1 MKLLELR
8 FKNLNSLYGEWV
20 IDFTH
25 PEYESNGIFALTG
38 PTGAGKSTILDAI
51 CLALYGATPRLGRIT
66 KSNNEIMSRQTGSCY
81 AEVLFA
87 SNVGRFRCHWEQ
99 RRARSKA
106 EGNLQEA
113 EHQIFDADSGKPIE
127 TMKSRVGLVI
137 EEKTGMDFDR
147 FTRSILLAQGSF
159 DSFLKAD
166 SEQKSKILEQI
177 TGTEMYSEISKRV
190 HERQRK
196 EMDALKLLQAE
207 TSGIVILEPEQEKTI
222 REELEEKLH
231 QEKILTSDLLK
242 TNEAL
247 LWMKNIENLN
257 KEINDLTQEKEALN
271 RVMETFKPRR
281 AILNNALKASSL
293 EGIYA
298 TLSALRSQQ
307 AEDKIALIDEE
318 SALPEKETS
327 TNNQSKVLADAEQL
341 TIQRKQEL
349 QTATPKLKEIHDL
362 DQKIADLEK
371 NVSDE
376 AESYAKDT
384 VQIDADKKILIE
396 EQRKKAE
403 SETQKE
409 TIEHYLSE
417 HSQDAWLVSGLTG
430 IEEQLGSLLEKQKEI
445 EEKGTVLEIAERA
458 VFTVTKKL
466 KEATTLCTESKA
478 KLEKISFNLQE
489 AKNALKRLL
498 EDIPLSSYRKEKD
511 SLLRELAYIKRI
523 EELESLRTK
532 LEDGKPCPLCGA
544 IEHPFAEGNLPV
556 PDEIEQRI
564 EELTTLI
571 TEAED
576 QEIVISNLV
585 QAENDA
591 RTALQ
596 AYEKKEASVA
606 SQKKSDERTCSEIAL
621 SVKSLCANIDEII
634 QSLLEK
640 LRPLGITQVDAS
652 LVTSLRK
659 VLDSRLKAWQEKTK
673 QKAEIEKHIDNIG
686 GEIKHLEGMIST
698 QEKALG
704 DKKNHLDTVKQH
716 LADAKDTRKSLY
728 GDVIPNVEEKRLTDA
743 IANAESAEKS
753 ARSLLNELQQN
764 LATARSKV
772 ESRNKSIEQRAPKLA
787 EAGEQFLK
795 ALRSSDF
802 SDEEAFKEARLS
814 YEERE
819 SLSQK
824 ARELDN
830 TETAL
835 ETKLKDRKDRLEFE
849 QGKHLSEATYED
861 VQAQANTYDESLKQ
875 LRDEIATYKHTLQ
888 ENTAAMERIQGKKL
902 AIESQTQRCARWDS
916 LHNLIGSADGKKYRT
931 FAQGLTFELM
941 VAHAN
946 RQLEKMTDR
955 YLLIRDE
962 SQPLELNV
970 VDNYQAGE
978 IRSTKNLS
986 GGESFIVSLTLAL
999 GLSQMASKKVRV
1011 DSLFLDEGFGSLD
1024 EETLET
1030 ALEALSALQQDG
1042 KLIGIISHVSALK
1055 ERISTQIS
1063 ITPLSGGRS
1072 TISGPGCNKQQAI

>member
-25 PEYESNGIFALTG
+25 PEYVSNGIFALTG

-66 KSNNEIMSRQTGSCY
+66 KSNNEIMSRQTGNCY

-87 SNVGRFRCHWEQ
+87 SNAGRFRCHWEQ
-99 RRARSKA
+99 RRARNKA

-190 HERQRK
+190 HDRQRK
-196 EMDALKLLQAE
+196 EQEALKLLQAE
-207 TSGIVILEPEQEKTI
+207 TSGIVILEPEQEITI
-222 REELEEKLH
+222 KKELEEKLQ
-231 QEKILTSDLLK
+231 QEKILISNLSK

-257 KEINDLTQEKEALN
+257 KEIDDLSQEKEALN
-271 RVMETFKPRR
+271 REMETFKPNR
-281 AILNNALKASSL
+281 AILSNALKASYL
-293 EGIYA
+293 DGIYA
-298 TLSALRSQQ
+298 TLSVLRAQQ
-307 AEDKIALIDEE
+307 AEDMTALGDEE
-318 SALPEKETS
+318 SALPEMETS
-327 TNNQSKVLADAEQL
+327 TNNQGKVLTDAEQL
-341 TIQRKQEL
+341 TIQRKKEL
-349 QTATPKLKEIHDL
+349 QTATPKLKEMQFL
-362 DQKIADLEK
+362 DQKIANLEK

-384 VQIDADKKILIE
+384 AQIDTDREKLIE
-396 EQRKKAE
+396 EQKKKAE

-409 TIEHYLSE
+409 TIEDYLAE

-445 EEKGTVLEIAERA
+445 EEKGTSLKIAEKA
-458 VFTVTKKL
+458 VSTATKKL
-466 KEATTLCTESKA
+466 EEATTLCTESKS
-478 KLEKISFNLQE
+478 KLEQISFDLQE
-489 AKNALKRLL
+489 AQIALKTLL

-511 SLLRELAYIKRI
+511 SLLREIAYIKRI

-544 IEHPFAEGNLPV
+544 TEHPFAKGNIPV
-556 PDEIEQRI
+556 RDDIEQRI
-564 EELTTLI
+564 DILTTLI
-571 TEAED
+571 TEAEN
-576 QEIVISNLV
+576 QEIVIHNLV
-585 QAENDA
+585 KAETDA

-596 AYEKKEASVA
+596 AYEKRETSAASE
-606 SQKKSDERTCSEIAL
+606 KKSDERTCSEIAL
-621 SVKSLCANIDEII
+621 SIKNLRSNVDEII

-640 LRPLGITQVDAS
+640 LRPLGITQIDAS
-652 LVTSLRK
+652 LVTSLRAS
-659 VLDSRLKAWQEKTK
+659 LDSRLKAWQEKTK
-673 QKAEIEKHIDNIG
+673 QKIEMEKHIDSIV
-686 GEIKHLEGMIST
+686 GEIKRLEGMIST
-698 QEKALG
+698 QEKALTG
-704 DKKNHLDTVKQH
+704 KKNHLDTLKQQ
-716 LADAKDTRKSLY
+716 LADTKDKRKSLY

-743 IANAESAEKS
+743 IADAESAEKS
-753 ARSLLNELQQN
+753 ARTLLNDLQQK

-787 EAGEQFLK
+787 EAEEQFLK

-802 SDEEAFKEARLS
+802 PDEEAFKDARLS
-814 YEERE
+814 YGEQE
-819 SLSQK
+819 SLSRK
-824 ARELDN
+824 AKELDN
-830 TETAL
+830 AGTAI
-835 ETKLKDRKDRLEFE
+835 ETKLKDRMHRLEIE
-849 QGKHLSEATYED
+849 KVKRLSDAPYEE
-861 VQAQANTYDESLKQ
+861 VLAQANSYDEVLKR
-875 LRDEIATYKHTLQ
+875 LRDEISTYKHTLQ
-888 ENTAAMERIQGKKL
+888 ENSAALGRLQGKKI
-902 AIESQTQRCARWDS
+902 AIETQTQRCARWDA

-941 VAHAN
+941 VSHAN

-999 GLSQMASKKVRV
+999 GLSQMASRKVRV

-1072 TISGPGCNKQQAI
+1072 TISGPGCSKQAT

>member
-1 MKLLELR
+1 
-8 FKNLNSLYGEWV
+8 
-20 IDFTH
+20 
-25 PEYESNGIFALTG
+25 
-38 PTGAGKSTILDAI
+38 LDAI

-87 SNVGRFRCHWEQ
+87 SNAGRFRCHWEQ

-271 RVMETFKPRR
+271 REMETFKPRR
-281 AILNNALKASSL
+281 AILSNATKASSL
-293 EGIYA
+293 DGIYA

-318 SALPEKETS
+318 STLPEMETS
-327 TNNQSKVLADAEQL
+327 TSNQGKVLTDAEQL

-362 DQKIADLEK
+362 DQKIANLEK
-371 NVSDE
+371 NMSDE

-384 VQIDADKKILIE
+384 AQIDADRQNLIKE
-396 EQRKKAE
+396 HKKKAE
-403 SETQKE
+403 SEAQKV
-409 TIEHYLSE
+409 TIELYLSE

-430 IEEQLGSLLEKQKEI
+430 IEEQLGSLLEKQKER
-445 EEKGTVLEIAERA
+445 EEKGTALEIAEEA
-458 VFTVTKKL
+458 VSTVTKKL

-478 KLEKISFNLQE
+478 KLEKITFNLQE
-489 AKNALKRLL
+489 AQIALKTLL

-511 SLLRELAYIKRI
+511 SLLREIAYIKRI

-544 IEHPFAEGNLPV
+544 TEHPFAKGNIPV
-556 PDEIEQRI
+556 RDEIEQRI
-564 EELTTLI
+564 EKLTTLI

-576 QEIVISNLV
+576 QEIIISNLV
-585 QAENDA
+585 QAETDA

-596 AYEKKEASVA
+596 VYEKREASAA
-606 SQKKSDERTCSEIAL
+606 SEKKSDERTYSEIAL
-621 SVKSLCANIDEII
+621 RVKNLRANIDEII

-640 LRPLGITQVDAS
+640 LRPLGITQIDAS
-652 LVTSLRK
+652 LVTSLRQA
-659 VLDSRLKAWQEKTK
+659 LDSRLKVWQEKTK
-673 QKAEIEKHIDNIG
+673 QKTEIEKHIDSIV
-686 GEIKHLEGMIST
+686 GEIKRVEGMIST
-698 QEKALG
+698 QEKSLSG
-704 DKKNHLDTVKQH
+704 KKNHLDTLKQQ
-716 LADAKDTRKSLY
+716 LADTKDKRKRLY
-728 GDVIPNVEEKRLTDA
+728 GDVIPDVEEKRLTDA
-743 IANAESAEKS
+743 IADAESAEKS
-753 ARSLLNELQQN
+753 ARTLFNDLQQK

-772 ESRNKSIEQRAPKLA
+772 ESRNKSIEQRTPKLTEA
-787 EAGEQFLK
+787 EEQFLQ

-835 ETKLKDRKDRLEFE
+835 ETKLKDRINRLELE
-849 QGKHLSEATYED
+849 QEKHLSDATFED
-861 VQAQANTYDESLKQ
+861 VQAQANKYDESLKQ
-875 LRDEIATYKHTLQ
+875 LRDEIATYKHALR
-888 ENTAAMERIQGKKL
+888 ENTAAIERIQGKKL
-902 AIESQTQRCARWDS
+902 AIESQIQRCARWDS

-1055 ERISTQIS
+1055 ERINTQIS